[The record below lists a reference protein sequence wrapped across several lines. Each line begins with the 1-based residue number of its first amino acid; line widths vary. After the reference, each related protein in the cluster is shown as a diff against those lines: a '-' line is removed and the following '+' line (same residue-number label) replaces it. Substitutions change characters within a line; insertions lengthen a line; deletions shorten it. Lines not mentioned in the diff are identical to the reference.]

1 METQKYKNGLGRR
14 IFIAFVHSELEEN
27 KSRAMNDE
35 DGMEMP
41 WVLETEIGINSEFT
55 TRMLEDDR
63 EAMKY
68 WIKSNSLAV

>member
-1 METQKYKNGLGRR
+1 MQKQKNGLGRR
-14 IFIAFVHSELEEN
+14 ILIAFAHSELGEN

-55 TRMLEDDR
+55 TRMVEDDR
-63 EAMKY
+63 EAPKY
-68 WIKSNSLAV
+68 WIKSSSFAV